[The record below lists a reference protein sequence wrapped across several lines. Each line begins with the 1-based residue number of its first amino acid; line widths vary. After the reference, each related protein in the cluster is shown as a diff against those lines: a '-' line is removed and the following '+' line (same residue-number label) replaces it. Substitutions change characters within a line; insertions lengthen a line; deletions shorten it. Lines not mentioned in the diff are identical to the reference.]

1 MYEQFYGFREK
12 PFTLNPDPQ
21 FLYLAPPHRRAMT
34 MLEYAL
40 SRDAPFCLITGEIG
54 SGKTTVLRHLLAH
67 LGDSYTVG
75 LINNPS
81 AEFGPML
88 PWISNAFG
96 LPHQG
101 LDPVTLYQQFTD
113 LLVADYAAGRKVL
126 LVVDEAQNLNAQRL
140 EELRVLSNI
149 NSDKHLVLQTILVG
163 QPELRDTIRSSALRQ
178 LAQRIVADYHIEAL
192 DLEQTRTYVR
202 HRLRKAGGRVSL
214 FSNTAIRLA
223 FDSSQGIPRLINQ
236 FCDRALVYGYADN
249 ATTIGGTLMRLV
261 ISDRERHNLTPAPD

>member
-1 MYEQFYGFREK
+1 MYQAFYGFREK
-12 PFTLNPDPQ
+12 PFTLNPDPL
-21 FLYLAPPHRRAMT
+21 FLYMAPPHRRAAT

-40 SRDAPFCLITGEIG
+40 ASDAPFCLLSGEVG
-54 SGKTTVLRHLLAH
+54 CGKTTLLRHVIAH
-67 LGDSYTVG
+67 LGPIYTVA

-81 AEFGPML
+81 ADFGPML

-96 LPHQG
+96 LPHKD

-113 LLVADYAAGRKVL
+113 FLVAQYAAGRKVL
-126 LVVDEAQNLNAQRL
+126 LIVDEAQNLDAQRL

-163 QPELRDTIRSSALRQ
+163 QPELRDTIRSPSLRQ

-202 HRLRKAGGRVSL
+202 HRLRKAGGKVSL

-223 FDSSQGIPRLINQ
+223 YDSSLGVPRLINQ
-236 FCDRALVYGYADN
+236 YCDRALVYGYADN
-249 ATTIGGTLMRLV
+249 ATTISESLMRLV
-261 ISDRERHNLTPAPD
+261 VTDLAKGGLSTG